1 MAKFEANIPSY
12 LKSGAGSVPIDNNF
26 AKIDSEPENLSQVID
41 NYTNNFSGLIKS
53 PDDMG
58 MSIPPV
64 EIPQI
69 QPQVQTSD
77 IFGIG
82 GETVIPKIGK
92 KINEKSLSLSTLITD
107 DEGNVHTILQYLR
120 KFGED
125 AFFGGQK
132 NPDLPENF
140 YNKLGDKYM
149 GEMKQLK
156 ESRANDSNKD
166 INPLDLE
173 SIIKPSIQDVDKLP
187 GESKQREPTIPSD
200 VDIEDILVA

>member
-53 PDDMG
+53 PDDIG

-69 QPQVQTSD
+69 QPQVQT
-77 IFGIG
+77 
-82 GETVIPKIGK
+82 
-92 KINEKSLSLSTLITD
+92 EK
-107 DEGNVHTILQYLR
+107 E
-120 KFGED
+120 
-125 AFFGGQK
+125 
-132 NPDLPENF
+132 
-140 YNKLGDKYM
+140 
-149 GEMKQLK
+149 
-156 ESRANDSNKD
+156 

-173 SIIKPSIQDVDKLP
+173 SIIKPNMPEASI
-187 GESKQREPTIPSD
+187 EPMEPEIPSD
-200 VDIEDILVA
+200 ADIEDILVA